1 MSASVA
7 RQARHDLSF
16 DADGRRA
23 GARCGRAPA
32 AAQND
37 AGAPLPGTSVYNLGS
52 QWVTQDGARIA
63 LSSLSGKPVVAAM
76 GYADCKYM
84 CPAIVADMMWIDKHL
99 PPGAASRVEFV
110 FFTFDSVADTPE
122 RLRLYADG
130 HGLDLGHWMLLG
142 ADDDAVREL
151 AAALGVGYRPDGAGG
166 FDHTAVIS
174 LLDEQGEIVFQ
185 QRGTQASSDEFLG
198 KLKTLLAPRM

>member
-1 MSASVA
+1 MTFRLLLAA
-7 RQARHDLSF
+7 TALALIAALSP
-16 DADGRRA
+16 A
-23 GARCGRAPA
+23 G
-32 AAQND
+32 AQND
-37 AGAPLPGTSVYNLGS
+37 AGAPLPGTSVYNLDS

-63 LSSLSGKPVVAAM
+63 LSSLSGKPIVAAM
-76 GYADCKYM
+76 GYASCKDI

-122 RLRLYADG
+122 RLRLYAEG

-151 AAALGVGYRPDGAGG
+151 AAALGVGYRPNGAGG

-174 LLDEQGEIVFQ
+174 LLNEKGEIVFQ
-185 QRGTQASSDEFLG
+185 QRGTQASSDE
-198 KLKTLLAPRM
+198 LLAKLTGLLAKTR